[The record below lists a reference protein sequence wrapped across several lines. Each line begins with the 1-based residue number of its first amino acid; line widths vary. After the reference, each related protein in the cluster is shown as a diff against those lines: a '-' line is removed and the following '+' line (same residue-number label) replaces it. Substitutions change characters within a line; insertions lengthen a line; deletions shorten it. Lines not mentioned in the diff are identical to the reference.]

1 MTIHPNLFGDLRRP
15 VVIDLFAGGGG
26 ASHGMRS
33 AGYAP
38 TVAINHDEAAIR
50 MHAINHPEAHH
61 FHASVWDVKPGPASM
76 GRAVRLLWAS
86 PDCRDFSAAKGSAP
100 RSESVRCLA
109 WVVVDWAREVRPSV
123 ICLENVQEFRD
134 WGPLDANGQRIPE
147 RKGEDFRRWVQALE
161 GLGYVVEWRLLVA
174 ADYGVPTSRK
184 RLYLVAR
191 CDGQP
196 IGWPEPTHG
205 KLGAPLLPWRSAAE
219 CIDWEIPCR
228 SIFER
233 KKPLAEA
240 TQRRIAEGVQ
250 RYVLGAAKP
259 FLLCLSHG
267 GRLEPLTRPLGTIT
281 AHPDGGDRLLVAP
294 FWASTANGERE
305 GQTPRV
311 RPITSPLTTVC
322 ATGSNGALVA
332 AFLAKHYGG
341 PNGHQTPGSSLM
353 DPLPTVAGKGQM
365 GPVAIFLDK
374 LHGSARAGI
383 LVADP
388 FPTVAAGGGRGGGHA
403 ALVSAFLTHF
413 YGSGGQAQ
421 SIGDPM
427 HVVTTKARHALVTVS
442 IFGEEY
448 ILSDIGMR
456 MLEPRELA
464 RAQGFPEDYILTG
477 TKAEQIA
484 RIGNSVCPPM
494 AEAIV
499 RAQFPAQREAA

>member
-1 MTIHPNLFGDLRRP
+1 MTLHPNLFGDFRRP
-15 VVIDLFAGGGG
+15 VVVDLFAGGGG
-26 ASHGMRS
+26 ASYGMRS

-76 GRAVRLLWAS
+76 GRAVSLLWAS

-109 WVVVDWAREVRPSV
+109 WVVVDWAREVRPAV

-134 WGPLDANGQRIPE
+134 WGPLDAAGQRIPE

-161 GLGYVVEWRLLVA
+161 GLGYTVEWRLLVA
-174 ADYGVPTSRK
+174 ADYGVPTTRK

-205 KLGAPLLPWRSAAE
+205 KLGAPLLPWRPAAD
-219 CIDWEIPCR
+219 CIDWDIPCR

-250 RYVLGAAKP
+250 RYVLKAAEP
-259 FLLCLSHG
+259 FLLTLTHG
-267 GRLEPLTRPLGTIT
+267 GRLRPLTLPLPTVT
-281 AHPDGGDRLLVAP
+281 AAHRGEMALVAP

-305 GQTPRV
+305 GQAPRV

-332 AFLAKHYGG
+332 AFLSKHYGG
-341 PNGHQTPGSSLM
+341 
-353 DPLPTVAGKGQM
+353 VVGQE
-365 GPVAIFLDK
+365 
-374 LHGSARAGI
+374 LH
-383 LVADP
+383 
-388 FPTVAAGGGRGGGHA
+388 
-403 ALVSAFLTHF
+403 
-413 YGSGGQAQ
+413 
-421 SIGDPM
+421 
-427 HVVTTKARHALVTVS
+427 
-442 IFGEEY
+442 
-448 ILSDIGMR
+448 SDIGMR

>member
-1 MTIHPNLFGDLRRP
+1 M
-15 VVIDLFAGGGG
+15 
-26 ASHGMRS
+26 
-33 AGYAP
+33 
-38 TVAINHDEAAIR
+38 
-50 MHAINHPEAHH
+50 
-61 FHASVWDVKPGPASM
+61 
-76 GRAVRLLWAS
+76 
-86 PDCRDFSAAKGSAP
+86 
-100 RSESVRCLA
+100 
-109 WVVVDWAREVRPSV
+109 VVDWAREVRPSV

-196 IGWPEPTHG
+196 IGWPEPTHS

-219 CIDWEIPCR
+219 CIDWDIPCR
-228 SIFER
+228 SIFGR

-250 RYVLGAAKP
+250 RYVLGAAEP

-294 FWASTANGERE
+294 LWARKGHDK
-305 GQTPRV
+305 
-311 RPITSPLTTVC
+311 
-322 ATGSNGALVA
+322 LVA

-365 GPVAIFLDK
+365 GPVAVFLDK

-383 LVADP
+383 PVTDP